1 MDDWRLPR
9 QATCAIMALAVIG
22 FPITARG
29 DTPPPP
35 SNLHRTQDAGECA
48 AHGGTGDCTKL
59 SDPNFV
65 VLVWDGESTASRYAV
80 WRIHGKT
87 DANIGDVQYVNDPT
101 PSLPTFFSFTGVT
114 PYACYA
120 VSGVDNTG
128 VASEL
133 SAPWCMPGTIANV
146 VHGNPVG
153 RLRSAERRG
162 SDRPSGDKQRLRM
175 SAAQR
180 KLRLR
185 RSSFGFQHRHGLS
198 LERRGGRRKIHALS
212 HRRSSSRLR
221 RVEHRRIQWRDS
233 NGNRHQQRARCLLC
247 RHRKPQRMGERPER
261 DGLPRNACKPVSGP
275 YH

>member
-22 FPITARG
+22 FPITALG

-153 RLRSAERRG
+153 RLRSAERPAVPTDLRETN
-162 SDRPSGDKQRLRM
+162 SVSVCQRHNGNF
-175 SAAQR
+175 ACAD
-180 KLRLR
+180 LRLVSNTVMVLVWNGEAVAEKYTLYR
-185 RSSFGFQHRHGLS
+185 IDGAHRVFVASNTGEFNGVIPTAIGISNVRGACYAVTES
-198 LERRGGRRKIHALS
+198 L
-212 HRRSSSRLR
+212 
-221 RVEHRRIQWRDS
+221 
-233 NGNRHQQRARCLLC
+233 NGWESAPSVTDC
-247 RHRKPQRMGERPER
+247 
-261 DGLPRNACKPVSGP
+261 PVMP
-275 YH
+275 ANL